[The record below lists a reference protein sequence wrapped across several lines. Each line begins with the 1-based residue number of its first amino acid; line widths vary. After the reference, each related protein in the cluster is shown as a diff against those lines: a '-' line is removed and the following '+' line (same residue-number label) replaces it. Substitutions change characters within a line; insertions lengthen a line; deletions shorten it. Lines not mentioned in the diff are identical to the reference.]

1 MNSTTRH
8 YLIPAEPGRGRAL
21 AFAAIV
27 HFLLLIFLWFGVSWQ
42 SDTPTKV
49 EAEIWNPVAREAAP
63 PPPPPIAE
71 SIQESPKPLAAV
83 TPPTP
88 PAPIVQPEPAQPEP
102 AQPKLAEPDIALEK
116 EKKRKQEKED
126 AERLK
131 KEKLAEKK
139 ALEDEQKRKKIA
151 DAEEKQNEKKKQ
163 AELEITK
170 RAEDKKQKEEAAAE
184 EKKKLAEEQQRKQ
197 EEAAAAEQRARKRR
211 EEIQRLNQLAGDGV
225 AGDAEKSQGSRGDN
239 SYARKVAGLIKSHTI
254 LPQNDIAG
262 NPAVEF
268 LIELQPDG
276 GLRGEPKMTKSSGV
290 AAFDL
295 AVKRAIEK
303 SAPFPPDPLTGKVP
317 VNINIT
323 HRLKDSDTR

>member
-1 MNSTTRH
+1 MNSATSH

-21 AFAAIV
+21 ALAALV
-27 HFLLLIFLWFGVSWQ
+27 HFLLLVFLWFGVSWQ
-42 SDTPTKV
+42 SDTPTEV
-49 EAEIWNPVAREAAP
+49 EAEIWSPVAREAAP
-63 PPPPPIAE
+63 PPPPPVAKP
-71 SIQESPKPLAAV
+71 IQEPPKPVAAV

-88 PAPIVQPEPAQPEP
+88 PAPVVQPEPAQ
-102 AQPKLAEPDIALEK
+102 QKLAEPDIALEK

-131 KEKLAEKK
+131 KERLAEKK
-139 ALEDEQKRKKIA
+139 ALEEEQKRKKIA

-163 AELEITK
+163 AELEKIK

-197 EEAAAAEQRARKRR
+197 EEAAASEQRARKRR
-211 EEIQRLNQLAGDGV
+211 EEIQRLNQMAGDGG
-225 AGDAEKSQGSRGDN
+225 AGDAEKSQGPRGDN

-276 GLRGEPKMTKSSGV
+276 GLRSEPKMTKSSGI
-290 AAFDL
+290 AAFDQ

-303 SAPFPPDPLTGKVP
+303 STPFPPDPSTGKVP
-317 VNINIT
+317 ASINIT

>member
-1 MNSTTRH
+1 MNSATSH

-21 AFAAIV
+21 ALAALV
-27 HFLLLIFLWFGVSWQ
+27 HFLLLVFLWFGVSWQ
-42 SDTPTKV
+42 SDTPTEV
-49 EAEIWNPVAREAAP
+49 EAEIWSPVAREAAP
-63 PPPPPIAE
+63 PPPPPVAKP
-71 SIQESPKPLAAV
+71 IQEPPKPVAAV
-83 TPPTP
+83 IPPTP
-88 PAPIVQPEPAQPEP
+88 PAPVIQPEPAQ
-102 AQPKLAEPDIALEK
+102 QKLAEPDIALEK

-163 AELEITK
+163 AELEKTK

-197 EEAAAAEQRARKRR
+197 EEAAASEQRARKRR
-211 EEIQRLNQLAGDGV
+211 EEIQRLNQLAGDGG
-225 AGDAEKSQGSRGDN
+225 AGDAEKSQGPRGDN

-276 GLRGEPKMTKSSGV
+276 GLRSEPKMTKSSGI
-290 AAFDL
+290 AAFDQ

-303 SAPFPPDPLTGKVP
+303 STPFPPDPSTGKVP
-317 VNINIT
+317 ASINIT

>member
-88 PAPIVQPEPAQPEP
+88 PVTVIQPEPAQQKI
-102 AQPKLAEPDIALEK
+102 AQPDIALEK
-116 EKKRKQEKED
+116 EKKHKQEKED

-139 ALEDEQKRKKIA
+139 SLEDEQKRKKIA

-163 AELEITK
+163 AELEK
-170 RAEDKKQKEEAAAE
+170 RADDKKQKEEAIAE

-197 EEAAAAEQRARKRR
+197 EESAATEQRSRKRR

-276 GLRGEPKMTKSSGV
+276 GLRGEPKKTKSSGV

>member
-1 MNSTTRH
+1 MNSATSH

-21 AFAAIV
+21 ALAALV
-27 HFLLLIFLWFGVSWQ
+27 HFLLLVFLWFGVSWQ
-42 SDTPTKV
+42 SDTPTEV
-49 EAEIWNPVAREAAP
+49 EAEIWSPVAREAAP
-63 PPPPPIAE
+63 PPPPPVAKP
-71 SIQESPKPLAAV
+71 IQEPPKPVAAV

-88 PAPIVQPEPAQPEP
+88 PAPVVQPEPAQ
-102 AQPKLAEPDIALEK
+102 QKLAEPDIPLEK

-139 ALEDEQKRKKIA
+139 ALEEEQKRKKIA

-163 AELEITK
+163 AELEKTK

-197 EEAAAAEQRARKRR
+197 EEAAASEQRARKRR
-211 EEIQRLNQLAGDGV
+211 EEIQRLNQMAGDGG
-225 AGDAEKSQGSRGDN
+225 AGDAEKSQGPRGDN

-276 GLRGEPKMTKSSGV
+276 GLRSEPKMTKSSGI
-290 AAFDL
+290 AAFDQ

-303 SAPFPPDPLTGKVP
+303 STPFPPDPSTGKVP
-317 VNINIT
+317 ASINIT

>member
-1 MNSTTRH
+1 MNIATSH

-21 AFAAIV
+21 ALAVLV

-42 SDTPTKV
+42 SDTPTEV
-49 EAEIWNPVAREAAP
+49 EAEIWSPVAREAAP
-63 PPPPPIAE
+63 PPPVAKP
-71 SIQESPKPLAAV
+71 IQEPPKPLAAI

-88 PAPIVQPEPAQPEP
+88 SAPIVQPEPAQ
-102 AQPKLAEPDIALEK
+102 QKLAEPDIALEK

-139 ALEDEQKRKKIA
+139 ALEEEQK
-151 DAEEKQNEKKKQ
+151 NEKKKQ
-163 AELEITK
+163 AELEKTK

-211 EEIQRLNQLAGDGV
+211 EEIQRLNQMAGDGG
-225 AGDAEKSQGSRGDN
+225 AGDAEKSQGPRGDN

-276 GLRGEPKMTKSSGV
+276 GLRSEPKMTKSSGI
-290 AAFDL
+290 AAFDQ

-303 SAPFPPDPLTGKVP
+303 STPFPSDPSTGKVP
-317 VNINIT
+317 ASINIT

>member
-1 MNSTTRH
+1 LNSATSH

-21 AFAAIV
+21 ALASLV
-27 HFLLLIFLWFGVSWQ
+27 HFLLLVFLWFGVSWQ
-42 SDTPTKV
+42 SDTPTEV
-49 EAEIWNPVAREAAP
+49 EAEIWSPVAREAAP
-63 PPPPPIAE
+63 PPPPPTAQP
-71 SIQESPKPLAAV
+71 IQEPPKLVAAI

-88 PAPIVQPEPAQPEP
+88 PAPVVQPEPAQ
-102 AQPKLAEPDIALEK
+102 QKLAEPDIALEK

-139 ALEDEQKRKKIA
+139 ALEEEQKRKKITA
-151 DAEEKQNEKKKQ
+151 AEEKQNEKKKQ
-163 AELEITK
+163 AELDKTK
-170 RAEDKKQKEEAAAE
+170 RADDKKQKEEAAIE
-184 EKKKLAEEQQRKQ
+184 EKKKLAEERQRKE
-197 EEAAAAEQRARKRR
+197 EEAATEQRARKRR
-211 EEIQRLNQLAGDGV
+211 EDIQRLNQMAGDGG
-225 AGDAEKSQGSRGDN
+225 AGDAEKSQGPRGDN

-276 GLRGEPKMTKSSGV
+276 GLRGEPKMTKSSGI
-290 AAFDL
+290 AAFDQ

-303 SAPFPPDPLTGKVP
+303 STPFPPDPSTGKVP

>member
-1 MNSTTRH
+1 LNIATSH

-21 AFAAIV
+21 ALAVLV

-42 SDTPTKV
+42 SDTPTEV
-49 EAEIWNPVAREAAP
+49 EAEIWSPVAREAAP
-63 PPPPPIAE
+63 PPPVAKP
-71 SIQESPKPLAAV
+71 IQEPPKPLAAI

-88 PAPIVQPEPAQPEP
+88 SAPIVQPEPAQ
-102 AQPKLAEPDIALEK
+102 QKLAEPDIALEK

-139 ALEDEQKRKKIA
+139 ALEEEQK
-151 DAEEKQNEKKKQ
+151 NEKKKQ
-163 AELEITK
+163 AELEKTK

-184 EKKKLAEEQQRKQ
+184 EKKKMAEEQQRKQ

-211 EEIQRLNQLAGDGV
+211 EEIQRLNQMAGDGG
-225 AGDAEKSQGSRGDN
+225 AGDAEKSQGPRGDN

-276 GLRGEPKMTKSSGV
+276 GLRSEPKMTKSSGI
-290 AAFDL
+290 AAFDQ

-303 SAPFPPDPLTGKVP
+303 STPFPSDPSTGKVP
-317 VNINIT
+317 ASINIT

>member
-1 MNSTTRH
+1 LNSTTRH

-88 PAPIVQPEPAQPEP
+88 PVAVIQPEPAQQKI
-102 AQPKLAEPDIALEK
+102 AQPDIALEK
-116 EKKRKQEKED
+116 EKKHKQEKED

-139 ALEDEQKRKKIA
+139 SLEDEQKRKKIA

-163 AELEITK
+163 AELEK
-170 RAEDKKQKEEAAAE
+170 RADDKKQKEEAIAE

-197 EEAAAAEQRARKRR
+197 EESAATEQRSRKRR

-276 GLRGEPKMTKSSGV
+276 GLRGEPKKTKSSGV

>member
-1 MNSTTRH
+1 MNSAASH

-21 AFAAIV
+21 SLAALV
-27 HFLLLIFLWFGVSWQ
+27 HFLLLVFLWFGVSWQ
-42 SDTPTKV
+42 SDTPTEV
-49 EAEIWNPVAREAAP
+49 EAEIWSPVTREAAP
-63 PPPPPIAE
+63 PPPPPVAKA
-71 SIQESPKPLAAV
+71 IQELPKPVATV
-83 TPPTP
+83 IPPTP
-88 PAPIVQPEPAQPEP
+88 PAPVVQPEPAQ
-102 AQPKLAEPDIALEK
+102 QKLAEPDIALEK

-126 AERLK
+126 TERLK

-139 ALEDEQKRKKIA
+139 SLEEEQK
-151 DAEEKQNEKKKQ
+151 NEKKKQ
-163 AELEITK
+163 AELEKTK

-211 EEIQRLNQLAGDGV
+211 EEIQRLNQMAGDGG
-225 AGDAEKSQGSRGDN
+225 AGDAEKSQGPRGDN

-276 GLRGEPKMTKSSGV
+276 GLRGEPKMTKSSGI
-290 AAFDL
+290 AAFDQ

-303 SAPFPPDPLTGKVP
+303 STPFPPDPSTGKVP

>member
-1 MNSTTRH
+1 MNSATSH

-21 AFAAIV
+21 ALAALV
-27 HFLLLIFLWFGVSWQ
+27 HFLLLVFLWFGVSWQ
-42 SDTPTKV
+42 SDTPTEV
-49 EAEIWNPVAREAAP
+49 EAEIWSPVAREAAP
-63 PPPPPIAE
+63 PPPPPVAKP
-71 SIQESPKPLAAV
+71 IQEPPKPVAAV

-88 PAPIVQPEPAQPEP
+88 PAPVVQPEPAQ
-102 AQPKLAEPDIALEK
+102 QKLAEPDIALEK

-139 ALEDEQKRKKIA
+139 ALEYEQKRKKIA
-151 DAEEKQNEKKKQ
+151 DAQEKQNEKKKQ
-163 AELEITK
+163 AELEKTK

-197 EEAAAAEQRARKRR
+197 EEAAASEQRARKRR
-211 EEIQRLNQLAGDGV
+211 EEIQRLNQMAGDGG
-225 AGDAEKSQGSRGDN
+225 AGDAEKSQGPRGDN

-276 GLRGEPKMTKSSGV
+276 GLRSEPKMTKSSGI
-290 AAFDL
+290 AAFDQ

-303 SAPFPPDPLTGKVP
+303 STPFPPDPSTGKVP
-317 VNINIT
+317 ASINIT

>member
-1 MNSTTRH
+1 MNSATSH

-21 AFAAIV
+21 ALAVLV
-27 HFLLLIFLWFGVSWQ
+27 HFLLLVFLWFGVSWQ
-42 SDTPTKV
+42 SDTPTEV
-49 EAEIWNPVAREAAP
+49 EAEIWSPVAREAAP
-63 PPPPPIAE
+63 PPPPPVAKP
-71 SIQESPKPLAAV
+71 IQEPPKPVAAV

-88 PAPIVQPEPAQPEP
+88 PAPVVQPEPAQ
-102 AQPKLAEPDIALEK
+102 QKLAEPDIALEK

-139 ALEDEQKRKKIA
+139 ALEEEQKRKKIA

-163 AELEITK
+163 AELEKTK

-211 EEIQRLNQLAGDGV
+211 EEIQRLNQLTGDGG
-225 AGDAEKSQGSRGDN
+225 AGDAEKSQGPRGDN

-254 LPQNDIAG
+254 LPQNDIVG

-276 GLRGEPKMTKSSGV
+276 GLRGEPKMTKSSGI
-290 AAFDL
+290 AAFDQ

-303 SAPFPPDPLTGKVP
+303 STPFPPDPSTGKVP
-317 VNINIT
+317 ASINIT

>member
-1 MNSTTRH
+1 
-8 YLIPAEPGRGRAL
+8 
-21 AFAAIV
+21 V

-42 SDTPTKV
+42 SDTPTEV
-49 EAEIWNPVAREAAP
+49 EAEIWSPVAREAAP
-63 PPPPPIAE
+63 PPPPPVANP
-71 SIQESPKPLAAV
+71 IQETPTPVAAV
-83 TPPTP
+83 TPPA
-88 PAPIVQPEPAQPEP
+88 PAIQPEPAQ
-102 AQPKLAEPDIALEK
+102 QKLAEPDIVLEK

-139 ALEDEQKRKKIA
+139 ALE
-151 DAEEKQNEKKKQ
+151 EELKNEKKKQ
-163 AELEITK
+163 AELEKTK

-211 EEIQRLNQLAGDGV
+211 EEIQRLNQMAGDGG
-225 AGDAEKSQGSRGDN
+225 AGDAEKSQGPRGDN

-276 GLRGEPKMTKSSGV
+276 GLRSEPKMTKSSGI
-290 AAFDL
+290 AAFDQ

-303 SAPFPPDPLTGKVP
+303 SAPFPPDPSTGKVP

>member
-1 MNSTTRH
+1 MNSATSH

-21 AFAAIV
+21 ALAALV
-27 HFLLLIFLWFGVSWQ
+27 HFLLLVFLWFGVSWQ
-42 SDTPTKV
+42 SDTPTEV
-49 EAEIWNPVAREAAP
+49 EAEIWSPVAREAAP
-63 PPPPPIAE
+63 PPPPPV
-71 SIQESPKPLAAV
+71 SKPIQEPPKPVAAV

-88 PAPIVQPEPAQPEP
+88 PAPVVQPEPAQ
-102 AQPKLAEPDIALEK
+102 QKLAEPDIALEK

-163 AELEITK
+163 AELEKTK

-197 EEAAAAEQRARKRR
+197 EEAAASEQRARKRR
-211 EEIQRLNQLAGDGV
+211 EEIQRLNQMAGDGG
-225 AGDAEKSQGSRGDN
+225 AGDAEKSQGPRGDN

-276 GLRGEPKMTKSSGV
+276 GLRSEPKMTKSSGI
-290 AAFDL
+290 AAFDQ

-303 SAPFPPDPLTGKVP
+303 STPFPPDPSTGKVP
-317 VNINIT
+317 ASINIT

>member
-1 MNSTTRH
+1 MNSATSH

-21 AFAAIV
+21 ALAALV
-27 HFLLLIFLWFGVSWQ
+27 HFLLLVFLWFGVSWQ
-42 SDTPTKV
+42 SDTPTEV
-49 EAEIWNPVAREAAP
+49 EAEIWSPVAREAAP
-63 PPPPPIAE
+63 PPPPPVAKP
-71 SIQESPKPLAAV
+71 IQEPPKPVAAV

-88 PAPIVQPEPAQPEP
+88 PAPVVQPEPAQ
-102 AQPKLAEPDIALEK
+102 QKLAEPDIPLEK

-139 ALEDEQKRKKIA
+139 ALEEEQKRKKIA

-163 AELEITK
+163 AELEKTK

-197 EEAAAAEQRARKRR
+197 EEAAASEQRARKRR
-211 EEIQRLNQLAGDGV
+211 EEIQRLNQLAGDGG
-225 AGDAEKSQGSRGDN
+225 AGDAEKSQGPRGDN

-276 GLRGEPKMTKSSGV
+276 GLRSEPKMTKSSGI
-290 AAFDL
+290 AAFDQ
-295 AVKRAIEK
+295 AVNRAIEK
-303 SAPFPPDPLTGKVP
+303 STPFPPDPSTGKVP
-317 VNINIT
+317 ASINIT

>member
-1 MNSTTRH
+1 MNSATSH

-21 AFAAIV
+21 ALAVLV

-42 SDTPTKV
+42 SDTPTEV
-49 EAEIWNPVAREAAP
+49 EAEIWSPVAREAAP
-63 PPPPPIAE
+63 PPPPPIAKP
-71 SIQESPKPLAAV
+71 IQEPPKPVAAV

-88 PAPIVQPEPAQPEP
+88 PAPVIQPEPAQ
-102 AQPKLAEPDIALEK
+102 QKLAEPDIALEK

-139 ALEDEQKRKKIA
+139 ALEEDQK
-151 DAEEKQNEKKKQ
+151 NEKKKQ
-163 AELEITK
+163 AELEKIK

-211 EEIQRLNQLAGDGV
+211 EEIQRLNQMAGDGG
-225 AGDAEKSQGSRGDN
+225 AGDAEKSQGPRGDN

-276 GLRGEPKMTKSSGV
+276 GLRGEPKMTKSSGI
-290 AAFDL
+290 AAFDQ

-303 SAPFPPDPLTGKVP
+303 STPFPPDPSTGKVP
-317 VNINIT
+317 ANINIT

>member
-1 MNSTTRH
+1 MNSATSH

-21 AFAAIV
+21 ALASLV
-27 HFLLLIFLWFGVSWQ
+27 HFFLLVFLWFGVSWQ
-42 SDTPTKV
+42 SDTPTEV
-49 EAEIWNPVAREAAP
+49 EAEIWSPVAREAAP
-63 PPPPPIAE
+63 PPPPPIAQP
-71 SIQESPKPLAAV
+71 IQEPPKPVAAI

-88 PAPIVQPEPAQPEP
+88 PAPVVQPEPAQ
-102 AQPKLAEPDIALEK
+102 QKLAEPDIALEK

-126 AERLK
+126 AERLR

-139 ALEDEQKRKKIA
+139 ALE
-151 DAEEKQNEKKKQ
+151 EELKNEKKKQ
-163 AELEITK
+163 AELEKTK

-197 EEAAAAEQRARKRR
+197 EEAAASEQRARKRR
-211 EEIQRLNQLAGDGV
+211 EEIQRLNQMAGDGG
-225 AGDAEKSQGSRGDN
+225 AGDAEKSQGPRGDN

-254 LPQNDIAG
+254 LPQNDIAS

-276 GLRGEPKMTKSSGV
+276 GLRNEPKMTKSSGIT
-290 AAFDL
+290 AFDQ

-303 SAPFPPDPLTGKVP
+303 SAPFPPDPSTGKVP

>member
-1 MNSTTRH
+1 
-8 YLIPAEPGRGRAL
+8 
-21 AFAAIV
+21 AAI
-27 HFLLLIFLWFGVSWQ
+27 
-42 SDTPTKV
+42 
-49 EAEIWNPVAREAAP
+49 
-63 PPPPPIAE
+63 
-71 SIQESPKPLAAV
+71 

-88 PAPIVQPEPAQPEP
+88 PAPVVQPEPAQK
-102 AQPKLAEPDIALEK
+102 KLAEPDIALEK

-139 ALEDEQKRKKIA
+139 ALE
-151 DAEEKQNEKKKQ
+151 EELKNEKKKH
-163 AELEITK
+163 AELEKTK

-197 EEAAAAEQRARKRR
+197 EEAAASEQRARKRR
-211 EEIQRLNQLAGDGV
+211 EEIQRLNQMAGDGG
-225 AGDAEKSQGSRGDN
+225 AGDAEKSQGPRGDN

-276 GLRGEPKMTKSSGV
+276 GLRNEPKMTKSSGI
-290 AAFDL
+290 AAFDQ

-303 SAPFPPDPLTGKVP
+303 SAPFPPDPSTGKVP

>member
-1 MNSTTRH
+1 MNSATSH

-21 AFAAIV
+21 ALAALV
-27 HFLLLIFLWFGVSWQ
+27 HFLLLVFLWFGVSWQ
-42 SDTPTKV
+42 SDTPTEV
-49 EAEIWNPVAREAAP
+49 EAEIWSPVAREAAP
-63 PPPPPIAE
+63 PPPPPVAKP
-71 SIQESPKPLAAV
+71 IQEPPKPVAAV
-83 TPPTP
+83 IPPTP
-88 PAPIVQPEPAQPEP
+88 PAPVVQPEPAQ
-102 AQPKLAEPDIALEK
+102 QKLAEPDIALEK

-163 AELEITK
+163 AELEKTK

-197 EEAAAAEQRARKRR
+197 EEAAASEQRARKRR
-211 EEIQRLNQLAGDGV
+211 EEIQRLNQLAGDGG
-225 AGDAEKSQGSRGDN
+225 AGDAEKSQGPRGDN

-276 GLRGEPKMTKSSGV
+276 GLRSEPKMTKSSGI
-290 AAFDL
+290 AAFDQ

-303 SAPFPPDPLTGKVP
+303 STPFPPDPSTGKVP
-317 VNINIT
+317 ASINIT

>member
-1 MNSTTRH
+1 MNSATSH

-21 AFAAIV
+21 ALAALV
-27 HFLLLIFLWFGVSWQ
+27 HFLLLVFLWFGVSWQ
-42 SDTPTKV
+42 SDTPTEV
-49 EAEIWNPVAREAAP
+49 EAEIWSPVTREAAP
-63 PPPPPIAE
+63 PPPPPVAKP
-71 SIQESPKPLAAV
+71 IQEPPKPVAAV

-88 PAPIVQPEPAQPEP
+88 PAPVVQPEPAQ
-102 AQPKLAEPDIALEK
+102 QKLTEPDIALEK

-163 AELEITK
+163 AELEKTK

-197 EEAAAAEQRARKRR
+197 EEAAASEQRARKRR
-211 EEIQRLNQLAGDGV
+211 EEIQRLNQMAGDGG
-225 AGDAEKSQGSRGDN
+225 AGDAEKSQGPRGDN

-276 GLRGEPKMTKSSGV
+276 GLRSEPKMTKSSGI
-290 AAFDL
+290 AAFDQ

-303 SAPFPPDPLTGKVP
+303 STPFPPDPSTGKVP
-317 VNINIT
+317 ASINIT

>member
-1 MNSTTRH
+1 MNSATSH

-21 AFAAIV
+21 ALAVLV

-42 SDTPTKV
+42 SDTPTEV
-49 EAEIWNPVAREAAP
+49 EAEIWSPVAREAAP
-63 PPPPPIAE
+63 PPPPPVAKP
-71 SIQESPKPLAAV
+71 IQEPPKPLAAI

-88 PAPIVQPEPAQPEP
+88 PAPIVQPEPAQ
-102 AQPKLAEPDIALEK
+102 QKLAEPDIALEK

-139 ALEDEQKRKKIA
+139 ALEEEQK
-151 DAEEKQNEKKKQ
+151 NEKKKQ
-163 AELEITK
+163 AELEKTK

-211 EEIQRLNQLAGDGV
+211 EEIQRLNQMAGDGG
-225 AGDAEKSQGSRGDN
+225 AGDAEKSQGPRGDN

-276 GLRGEPKMTKSSGV
+276 GLRSEPKMTKSSGI
-290 AAFDL
+290 AAFDQ

-303 SAPFPPDPLTGKVP
+303 STPFPSDPSTGKVP
-317 VNINIT
+317 ASINIT

>member
-1 MNSTTRH
+1 LNSATSH
-8 YLIPAEPGRGRAL
+8 YLIPADPGRGRAL
-21 AFAAIV
+21 ALAALV

-42 SDTPTKV
+42 SDTPTEV
-49 EAEIWNPVAREAAP
+49 QAEIWSPVAREAAP
-63 PPPPPIAE
+63 PPPPPLAKP
-71 SIQESPKPLAAV
+71 IQESPKPVATV

-88 PAPIVQPEPAQPEP
+88 PAPVVHPEPAQ
-102 AQPKLAEPDIALEK
+102 QKLAVPDIAIEK

-139 ALEDEQKRKKIA
+139 ALEEEQKRKKIA
-151 DAEEKQNEKKKQ
+151 EAEEKQNEKKKQ
-163 AELEITK
+163 TELEKTK
-170 RAEDKKQKEEAAAE
+170 RADDKKQKEEAAAE

-197 EEAAAAEQRARKRR
+197 EEAAATEQRARKRR
-211 EEIQRLNQLAGDGV
+211 EEIQRLNQMAGDG
-225 AGDAEKSQGSRGDN
+225 AAGATGDAEKSQGARGDN

-276 GLRGEPKMTKSSGV
+276 GLRGEPKMTKSSGI
-290 AAFDL
+290 AAFDQ

-303 SAPFPPDPLTGKVP
+303 SAPFPPDPSTGKVP
-317 VNINIT
+317 ANINIT

>member
-1 MNSTTRH
+1 LNSATSH

-21 AFAAIV
+21 ALAALV
-27 HFLLLIFLWFGVSWQ
+27 HFLLLVFLWFGVSWQ
-42 SDTPTKV
+42 SDTPTEV
-49 EAEIWNPVAREAAP
+49 EAEIWSPVAREAAP
-63 PPPPPIAE
+63 PPPPPV
-71 SIQESPKPLAAV
+71 SKPIQEPPKPVAAV

-88 PAPIVQPEPAQPEP
+88 PAPVVQPEPAQ
-102 AQPKLAEPDIALEK
+102 QKLAEPDIALEK

-163 AELEITK
+163 AELEKTK

-197 EEAAAAEQRARKRR
+197 EEAAASEQRARKRR
-211 EEIQRLNQLAGDGV
+211 EEIQRLNQMAGDGG
-225 AGDAEKSQGSRGDN
+225 AGDAEKSQGPRGDN

-276 GLRGEPKMTKSSGV
+276 GLRSEPKMTKSSGI
-290 AAFDL
+290 AAFDQ

-303 SAPFPPDPLTGKVP
+303 STPFPPDPSTGKVP
-317 VNINIT
+317 ASINIT

>member
-1 MNSTTRH
+1 MNSATSH

-21 AFAAIV
+21 ALAALV
-27 HFLLLIFLWFGVSWQ
+27 HFLLLVFLWFGVSWQ
-42 SDTPTKV
+42 SDTPTEV
-49 EAEIWNPVAREAAP
+49 EAEIWSPVAREAAP
-63 PPPPPIAE
+63 PPPPPVAKP
-71 SIQESPKPLAAV
+71 IQEPPKPVAAV
-83 TPPTP
+83 IPPTP
-88 PAPIVQPEPAQPEP
+88 PAPVIQPEPAQ
-102 AQPKLAEPDIALEK
+102 QKLAEPDIALEK

-139 ALEDEQKRKKIA
+139 ALEEEQKRKKIA

-163 AELEITK
+163 AELEKTK

-197 EEAAAAEQRARKRR
+197 EEAAASEQRARKRR
-211 EEIQRLNQLAGDGV
+211 EEIQRLNQLAGDGG
-225 AGDAEKSQGSRGDN
+225 AGDAEKSQGPRGDN

-276 GLRGEPKMTKSSGV
+276 GLRSEPKMTKSSGI
-290 AAFDL
+290 AAFDQ

-303 SAPFPPDPLTGKVP
+303 STPFPPDPSTGKVP
-317 VNINIT
+317 ASINIT

>member
-1 MNSTTRH
+1 LNSATSH

-21 AFAAIV
+21 ALAALV
-27 HFLLLIFLWFGVSWQ
+27 HFLLLVFLWFGVSWQ
-42 SDTPTKV
+42 SDTPTEV
-49 EAEIWNPVAREAAP
+49 EAEIWSPVAREAAP
-63 PPPPPIAE
+63 PPPPPVAKP
-71 SIQESPKPLAAV
+71 IQEPPKPVAAV

-88 PAPIVQPEPAQPEP
+88 PAPVVQPEPAQ
-102 AQPKLAEPDIALEK
+102 QKLAEPDIALEK

-163 AELEITK
+163 AELEKTK

-197 EEAAAAEQRARKRR
+197 EEAAASEQRARKRR
-211 EEIQRLNQLAGDGV
+211 EEIQRLNQLAGDGG
-225 AGDAEKSQGSRGDN
+225 AGDAEKSQGPRGDN

-276 GLRGEPKMTKSSGV
+276 GLRSEPKMTKSSGI
-290 AAFDL
+290 AAFDQ

-303 SAPFPPDPLTGKVP
+303 STPFPPDPSTGKVP
-317 VNINIT
+317 ASINIT

>member
-1 MNSTTRH
+1 MNSATSH

-21 AFAAIV
+21 ALAVLV

-42 SDTPTKV
+42 SDTPTEV
-49 EAEIWNPVAREAAP
+49 EAEIWSPVAREAAP
-63 PPPPPIAE
+63 PPPPPPIAKP
-71 SIQESPKPLAAV
+71 IQEPPKPVAVV

-88 PAPIVQPEPAQPEP
+88 PAPVVQPEPAQ
-102 AQPKLAEPDIALEK
+102 QKLAEPDIALEK
-116 EKKRKQEKED
+116 EKKRKQEKDD
-126 AERLK
+126 AEHLK

-139 ALEDEQKRKKIA
+139 ALE
-151 DAEEKQNEKKKQ
+151 EELKNEKKKQ
-163 AELEITK
+163 AELEKTK

-197 EEAAAAEQRARKRR
+197 EEAAASEQRARKRR
-211 EEIQRLNQLAGDGV
+211 EEIQRLNQMAGDGG
-225 AGDAEKSQGSRGDN
+225 AGDAEKSQGPRGDN

-276 GLRGEPKMTKSSGV
+276 GLRSEPKMTKSSGI
-290 AAFDL
+290 AAFDQ

-303 SAPFPPDPLTGKVP
+303 SAPFPPDPSTGKVP
-317 VNINIT
+317 ANINIT

>member
-1 MNSTTRH
+1 LNSATSH

-21 AFAAIV
+21 ALAALV
-27 HFLLLIFLWFGVSWQ
+27 HFLLLVFLWFGVSWQ
-42 SDTPTKV
+42 SDTPTEV
-49 EAEIWNPVAREAAP
+49 EAEIWSPVAREAAP
-63 PPPPPIAE
+63 PPPPPVAKP
-71 SIQESPKPLAAV
+71 IQEPPKPVAAV

-88 PAPIVQPEPAQPEP
+88 PAPVVQPEPAQ
-102 AQPKLAEPDIALEK
+102 QKLAEPDIALEK

-163 AELEITK
+163 AELEKTK

-184 EKKKLAEEQQRKQ
+184 EKKKLTEEQQRKQ
-197 EEAAAAEQRARKRR
+197 EEAAASEQRARKRR
-211 EEIQRLNQLAGDGV
+211 EEIQRLNQLAGDGG
-225 AGDAEKSQGSRGDN
+225 AGDAEKSQGPRGDN

-276 GLRGEPKMTKSSGV
+276 GLRSEPKMTKSSGI
-290 AAFDL
+290 AAFDQ

-303 SAPFPPDPLTGKVP
+303 STPFPPDPSTGKVP
-317 VNINIT
+317 ASINIT

>member
-1 MNSTTRH
+1 LNSATSH

-21 AFAAIV
+21 ALAALV
-27 HFLLLIFLWFGVSWQ
+27 HFLLLFFLWFGVSWQ
-42 SDTPTKV
+42 SDTPTEV
-49 EAEIWNPVAREAAP
+49 EAEIWSPVAREAAP
-63 PPPPPIAE
+63 PPPPPVANP
-71 SIQESPKPLAAV
+71 IQEPPKPVAAV

-88 PAPIVQPEPAQPEP
+88 PAPVVQPEPAQ
-102 AQPKLAEPDIALEK
+102 QKLAEPDIALEK

-163 AELEITK
+163 AELEKTK

-197 EEAAAAEQRARKRR
+197 EEAAASEQRARKRR
-211 EEIQRLNQLAGDGV
+211 EEIQRLNQLAGDGG
-225 AGDAEKSQGSRGDN
+225 AGDAEKSQGPRGDN

-276 GLRGEPKMTKSSGV
+276 GLRSEPKMTKSSGI
-290 AAFDL
+290 AAFDQ

-303 SAPFPPDPLTGKVP
+303 STPFPPDPSTGKVP
-317 VNINIT
+317 ASINIT

>member
-1 MNSTTRH
+1 LNSATSH

-21 AFAAIV
+21 ALAALV
-27 HFLLLIFLWFGVSWQ
+27 HFLLLVFLWFGVSWQ
-42 SDTPTKV
+42 SDTPTEV
-49 EAEIWNPVAREAAP
+49 EAEIWSPVAREAAP
-63 PPPPPIAE
+63 PPPPPVAKP
-71 SIQESPKPLAAV
+71 IQEPPKPVAAIS
-83 TPPTP
+83 PPSP
-88 PAPIVQPEPAQPEP
+88 PAPFVQPEPAQ
-102 AQPKLAEPDIALEK
+102 QKLAEPDIALEK

-139 ALEDEQKRKKIA
+139 ALEEEQK
-151 DAEEKQNEKKKQ
+151 NEKKKQ
-163 AELEITK
+163 AELEKTK

-197 EEAAAAEQRARKRR
+197 EEAAASEQRARKRR
-211 EEIQRLNQLAGDGV
+211 EEIQRLNQMAGDGG
-225 AGDAEKSQGSRGDN
+225 AGDAEKSQGPRGDN

-276 GLRGEPKMTKSSGV
+276 GLRSEPKMTKSSGI
-290 AAFDL
+290 AAFDQ

-303 SAPFPPDPLTGKVP
+303 SAPFPPDPSTGKVP
-317 VNINIT
+317 ANINIT

>member
-1 MNSTTRH
+1 MNSATSH

-21 AFAAIV
+21 ALAVLV

-42 SDTPTKV
+42 SDTPTEV
-49 EAEIWNPVAREAAP
+49 EAEIWSPVAREAAP
-63 PPPPPIAE
+63 PPPSPVDKP
-71 SIQESPKPLAAV
+71 IQEPPKPVAAI

-88 PAPIVQPEPAQPEP
+88 PAPVVQPEPAQ
-102 AQPKLAEPDIALEK
+102 QKLAEPDIALEK

-139 ALEDEQKRKKIA
+139 ALEDEQKRKKIS

-163 AELEITK
+163 AELEKIK
-170 RAEDKKQKEEAAAE
+170 RTEDKKQKEEAAAE

-211 EEIQRLNQLAGDGV
+211 EEIQRLNQMAGDGG
-225 AGDAEKSQGSRGDN
+225 AGDAEKSQGPRGDN

-276 GLRGEPKMTKSSGV
+276 GLRNEPKMTKSSGI
-290 AAFDL
+290 AAFDQ

-303 SAPFPPDPLTGKVP
+303 SAPFPPDPSTGKVP
-317 VNINIT
+317 ASINIT